1 MVTVGAYVSRVG
13 LPRELIIQSTRAQKL
28 TSKNTRFTVPTPTR
42 HSHIQKIDQQYNIYL
57 QIPGPSPIH
66 HRSFILLP
74 LRDIDMAYN
83 RYTTNLLSY
92 TSRTHRPRCIS
103 NLATALVNAC
113 SSFFALLP
121 TFRRSAAGHGRVLEI
136 SFLKSKMI
144 DLESELRKL
153 VKAMLKVDTLI
164 ELYDKKFSR
173 AVLILNN
180 FKVEESVNAERQ
192 MESIQRNSAI
202 FLLLRNQS
210 ETAVLFN
217 SLWQD
222 LKKMRFEKAGEML
235 RFFVAVNRCMKG
247 GNTMHSEGKEAL
259 SELSDRAST
268 SSDRCENVKFN
279 VECNKTFTPVNVHDQ
294 VGKSSDSNLIVASRN
309 THNPEIIMCDTDA
322 VIHESLFVLQ
332 GISGNLICINH
343 TAEEIEFTLP
353 IKRSLGEQLKMLSV
367 YGFLYLKL
375 KRFCDAYLD
384 PSTGKSFLSA
394 FAVSVDKFL
403 AQYYQVIAEL
413 EVEWFSK
420 LSEKRESSGRQLG
433 LLSEEIFVK
442 LWPFKSTML
451 ELSEIVATA
460 AELSSG
466 NFLSSLYEKVYCG
479 DSAVA
484 NAIVDALSTVCCK
497 LKRMITSWM
506 YEGVIEDHGEEFFIY
521 QQKETANSS
530 SSLWNMSYQIRHS
543 CIPDFFSP
551 YLVKK
556 ILITGKSV
564 IFLQNACCESLDIP
578 SVRSQRRLF
587 EEMDPSWMFLIEKY
601 VVVSSCIKKTYKEV
615 SRVLLNLLS
624 SKFNVEFHLKAL
636 KNYVLLSRGDFVS
649 CMLENFHEELDNPN
663 SVLRMDALTF
673 ALENALR
680 DCATKFDIT
689 HEIIDKIFNDKTK
702 PIYRLLFNFIWR
714 LRRMDFVLHS
724 YGLNCI
730 SFSKGLKIVPEF
742 YNLWQKF
749 SLMNNELSNFV
760 RNVQHYFFFQV
771 LENAWRKFISGL
783 HSAVDLDDVI
793 NEHDAFLNQLVDN
806 MFLSEK
812 HANVMLHLRTLLDF
826 VFDFQKLYGE
836 FISLMEDEIEN
847 REEQQLTTR
856 PEEEVP
862 KTGKLS
868 ISKEQELKQQ
878 VYKKTMLEDL
888 NSKFCTPL
896 TLFRDGYRMA
906 VSQLLI
912 VLANGKDD
920 LLRQFSFQID
930 FSQWYYN
937 QNENVRNSILR
948 CNI

>member
-353 IKRSLGEQLKMLSV
+353 
-367 YGFLYLKL
+367 
-375 KRFCDAYLD
+375 
-384 PSTGKSFLSA
+384 
-394 FAVSVDKFL
+394 
-403 AQYYQVIAEL
+403 
-413 EVEWFSK
+413 WFSK

-506 YEGVIEDHGEEFFIY
+506 YEGVIEDHGEE
-521 QQKETANSS
+521 
-530 SSLWNMSYQIRHS
+530 
-543 CIPDFFSP
+543 
-551 YLVKK
+551 

-601 VVVSSCIKKTYKEV
+601 VVVK
-615 SRVLLNLLS
+615 
-624 SKFNVEFHLKAL
+624 
-636 KNYVLLSRGDFVS
+636 
-649 CMLENFHEELDNPN
+649 LDNPN

-689 HEIIDKIFNDKTK
+689 HEIIDKVDIEFLHPIQLDNYWDTIIITYRIVPEISAIFNDKTK